1 MGITK
6 CLLTMKAN
14 SLKIF
19 RIHQIKIYEMK
30 INNNNEVLF
39 LDNQLQSPLELF
51 EDNFFITVRM
61 ILT

>member
-19 RIHQIKIYEMK
+19 RIVRDE
-30 INNNNEVLF
+30 EVLF

-61 ILT
+61 IQT